1 MVESLFNKLK
11 SSHNSAEDFKTLFL
25 QQQEKAIKCSDKRAR
40 RWHPLII
47 RWCFQLHS
55 TSPKAYQML
64 KDSGVLTLPSNR
76 TLRDYSNCFKADVG
90 FDSNFLDVVKKD
102 FLTRNNPKESD
113 AWVGI
118 IHDEV
123 SLRQDLVFDDAG
135 RLVGFVDLG
144 STQNC
149 IDRLEYSLSSEDGSS
164 FLPDEATHMLV
175 FIVVSLFSDWKMP
188 IAFFPTTTV
197 KSFALFNIFWKCV
210 EELEVRDFNVL
221 TTTCDGA
228 SPHRTFYRFH
238 SAPGAAKCTPIYKTP
253 NPYAED
259 GERPIFFIC
268 DPVHLLKTA
277 RNNWENSFWRNKTRK
292 LRNNDMWITWLHLID
307 AFEND
312 INESNASGLR
322 ILHKLN
328 TNHVFLNP
336 YLRIRVYLAA
346 QVFRNMVACAL
357 AFCSIFQI

>member
-1 MVESLFNKLK
+1 
-11 SSHNSAEDFKTLFL
+11 
-25 QQQEKAIKCSDKRAR
+25 
-40 RWHPLII
+40 
-47 RWCFQLHS
+47 
-55 TSPKAYQML
+55 
-64 KDSGVLTLPSNR
+64 
-76 TLRDYSNCFKADVG
+76 
-90 FDSNFLDVVKKD
+90 
-102 FLTRNNPKESD
+102 
-113 AWVGI
+113 
-118 IHDEV
+118 
-123 SLRQDLVFDDAG
+123 
-135 RLVGFVDLG
+135 
-144 STQNC
+144 
-149 IDRLEYSLSSEDGSS
+149 
-164 FLPDEATHMLV
+164 
-175 FIVVSLFSDWKMP
+175 MP

-197 KSFALFNIFWKCV
+197 KPFALFNIFWKCV

-238 SAPGAAKCTPIYKTP
+238 SASGAAKCTPICKTP

-259 GERPIFFIC
+259 GERIIFFIC
-268 DPVHLLKTA
+268 DQVHLLKTA

-322 ILHKLN
+322 ILHKLI